1 MTLLKIQ
8 SFMNFLFNMLVAY
21 KLVIGVK
28 EERWAG
34 MPFETKDRAVHRTV
48 IISISILNGFA
59 NDSMNI
65 NPVGSICLKKDIV
78 QKYFKFLIQV
88 VQLEGGSLKSL
99 YLQKKNNQKK
109 RYIWYFV
116 FIRFCVIKM

>member
-1 MTLLKIQ
+1 
-8 SFMNFLFNMLVAY
+8 
-21 KLVIGVK
+21 
-28 EERWAG
+28 

-88 VQLEGGSLKSL
+88 VQLEGESLKSL
-99 YLQKKNNQKK
+99 YLQKKNQTKK
-109 RYIWYFV
+109 IHLIFCFYTFLCDQNVNSRYREKCLLI
-116 FIRFCVIKM
+116 

>member
-1 MTLLKIQ
+1 
-8 SFMNFLFNMLVAY
+8 
-21 KLVIGVK
+21 
-28 EERWAG
+28 

-99 YLQKKNNQKK
+99 YLQKKNKK
-109 RYIWYFV
+109 DTSDILFLYLSV
-116 FIRFCVIKM
+116 